1 MVEKSYRGS
10 SMDEDKLERLVYK
23 VVDHPS
29 LNQFSVCLF
38 SSISHKS
45 SIWSLFRFHLRC
57 GESVKCASIIEIEL
71 HHLSLESI
79 LLLGYFLLW
88 IFCVNQN
95 HIAKGLP

>member
-1 MVEKSYRGS
+1 MICFACVSTSQILLCRRCIRSRSEGGIDNEGMVTVLLFKYHAMVEKSYRGS

-45 SIWSLFRFHLRC
+45 SIWSLLP
-57 GESVKCASIIEIEL
+57 SI
-71 HHLSLESI
+71 
-79 LLLGYFLLW
+79 
-88 IFCVNQN
+88 
-95 HIAKGLP
+95 